1 MPGAAACAAACPNG
15 ASYQRGFEFK
25 QPLMID
31 RGAGA
36 V

>member
-1 MPGAAACAAACPNG
+1 VAACPNG

-25 QPLMID
+25 QIFSVID
-31 RGAGA
+31 AALAR